1 MVTLTFFLDLN
12 LVNYRFPPSGSQ
24 AKWNHE
30 VNKYYKCDYFNTGN
44 VKQFNLIYS
53 CKISISQFSVPLQL
67 LVSSPQS

>member
-30 VNKYYKCDYFNTGN
+30 VNNTINATILILGI